1 MKKYKPNFEFNFS
14 KSIRFI
20 PDIRINL
27 LDYDTD
33 YDLVITFPGF
43 NFYWMGINF
52 KINIG
57 TEYEWTKYMIQK
69 NDLED

>member
-14 KSIRFI
+14 RSIRFI

-27 LDYDTD
+27 LDYDND
-33 YDLVITFPGF
+33 YQLITLFPGF
-43 NFYWMGINF
+43 VFIWFGIIF

-57 TEYEWTKYMIQK
+57 NEYEWSKYMIQK
-69 NDLED
+69 NGLED